1 MIDLNEVIDGLEYV
15 NDCIDKNAYYNPK
28 TKEIFYSNVLEYEDS
43 EEFDDLIE
51 NSIVLPS
58 KYEINEYSMMED
70 FIETIQD
77 TLLYNQLLIAI
88 NGSGAFRRFKAT
100 CINFGIIDN
109 WSKFRYEKYK
119 ELAINWCKEN
129 DIDFKE

>member
-28 TKEIFYSNVLEYEDS
+28 TKEIYYSNVLEYEDS

-88 NGSGAFRRFKAT
+88 NGSGAFRRFKDT

-109 WSKFRYEKYK
+109 WYKFRDEKYK